1 MENTNVQGKI
11 NIADDVVAS
20 IAGIATVEVN
30 GVAKLNGNIEKSVI
44 GKIGKK
50 ALSKSVKID
59 IVEDKVIV
67 DLSIIIEYGANVKT
81 VSEEIQTNV
90 KKSIETMTGLT
101 VEMVNVV
108 VTGIQT
114 EKED

>member
-1 MENTNVQGKI
+1 MDNTNFQGKI
-11 NIADDVVAS
+11 NISDDVVAS
-20 IAGIATVEVN
+20 IAGIATVEVE
-30 GVAKLNGNIEKSVI
+30 GVAKLNGNIEKNVI
-44 GKIGKK
+44 GKLGKK

-67 DLSIIIEYGANVKT
+67 DISIIINYGSNVKT
-81 VSEEIQTNV
+81 VSEEVQANV

-108 VTGIQT
+108 VTGIHT